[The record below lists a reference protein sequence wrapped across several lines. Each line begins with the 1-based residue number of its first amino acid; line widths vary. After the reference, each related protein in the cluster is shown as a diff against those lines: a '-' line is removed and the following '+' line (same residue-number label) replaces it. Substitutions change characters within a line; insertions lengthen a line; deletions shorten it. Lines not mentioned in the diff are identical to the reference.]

1 MPGGRGALLS
11 FMLKNVASFFSL
23 YLATLLL
30 LLGTGLFNTFL
41 SLWLTAASVSEMWVG
56 AQIAAYYFG
65 LVAGARVGHKL
76 IIQFG
81 HIRAYSVGAAIVTM
95 ALLTMALIDN
105 LWIWLALRFLVGLAM
120 VAQLMVVES
129 WLNEQAENE
138 IRGSIF
144 ALYMI
149 FSGLGTVL
157 GQLALTFFPELDYRP
172 IVFASICS
180 VLCLVPVALTRRLH
194 PAMLT
199 PAPIM
204 ARYYLSL
211 VPMSLATVFISGVL
225 TGAFYGLGPVFAVKQ
240 GLNNEQVA
248 LFVAAAVAAGLLAQG
263 PIGWLADR
271 VNRAGL
277 IRINAL
283 LLLFVGIPLW
293 GWWHLPYWA
302 LLAISCGFGILQFTL
317 YPVAVAFANDNI
329 EPDRRVG
336 LSAIVLMSY
345 GLGACL
351 GPLAVGALMRDIGTY
366 TFFIFV
372 SACAA
377 LLVLYVRPKQVSGD
391 HLSVDAPTQF
401 VPMSELQATPVSA
414 ALDPR
419 VDLESDVS
427 HEPAPEVPAQPE
439 AGAASEPE
447 AEPDSGQKAEAGPHA
462 ADSSPDSVKDN

>member
-1 MPGGRGALLS
+1 
-11 FMLKNVASFFSL
+11 MLNNVASFFSL
-23 YLATLLL
+23 YLATLLML
-30 LLGTGLFNTFL
+30 LATGLFNTFL

-65 LVAGARVGHKL
+65 LVAGARVAHKL

-81 HIRAYSVGAAIVTM
+81 HIRAYSAGAALVTA
-95 ALLTMALIDN
+95 ALLTMALVDN
-105 LWIWLALRFLVGLAM
+105 LWVWLVLRFLVGLAM
-120 VAQLMVVES
+120 VAQLMVIES
-129 WLNEQAENE
+129 WLNEQAENKT
-138 IRGSIF
+138 RGSVF

-157 GQLALTFFPELDYRP
+157 GQLSLAMFPELGYRP

-194 PAMLT
+194 PAMQA
-199 PAPIM
+199 PVPIM
-204 ARYYLSL
+204 TRYYARL
-211 VPMSLATVFISGVL
+211 VPMSLVTIFICGML

-240 GLNNEQVA
+240 GLDNDQVA
-248 LFVAAAVAAGLLAQG
+248 VFIAAAVAAGLMAQG
-263 PIGWLADR
+263 PLGWLADR

-283 LLLFVGIPLW
+283 LLALVCIPVW
-293 GWWHLPYWA
+293 GWVQLPYWA
-302 LLAISCGFGILQFTL
+302 LLAVSCGFGILQFTL
-317 YPVAVAFANDNI
+317 YPIGVAFANDNV

-336 LSAIVLMSY
+336 LSAIVLMAY

-351 GPLAVGALMRDIGTY
+351 GPLVVGALMRGIGTQ

-377 LLVLYVRPKQVSGD
+377 LLVLYVRPQQVTGD
-391 HLSVDAPTQF
+391 HLSEDAPTHF
-401 VPMSELQATPVSA
+401 MPMSELQATPVVA

-419 VDLESDVS
+419 VDVESDVS
-427 HEPAPEVPAQPE
+427 
-439 AGAASEPE
+439 
-447 AEPDSGQKAEAGPHA
+447 AEPVPEEAQAPA
-462 ADSSPDSVKDN
+462 

>member
-1 MPGGRGALLS
+1 MPSGVHRAAVL

-23 YLATLLL
+23 YLATLVM

-41 SLWLTAASVSEMWVG
+41 SLWLTAASVSEFWVG

-81 HIRAYSVGAAIVTM
+81 HIRAYSAGAAIVTV

-105 LWIWLALRFLVGLAM
+105 LWIWLGLRFLVGLAM

-138 IRGSIF
+138 MRGSIF
-144 ALYMI
+144 ALYMV

-157 GQLALTFFPELDYRP
+157 GQLALAMFPELDYKP
-172 IVFASICS
+172 IVFAAICS

-194 PAMLT
+194 PAMQV
-199 PAPIM
+199 PAPIKP
-204 ARYYLSL
+204 RYYLSL
-211 VPMSLATVFISGVL
+211 VPMSLATVFISGLL

-240 GLNNEQVA
+240 GLDNNQA
-248 LFVAAAVAAGLLAQG
+248 AIFVAAAVAAGLLAQG
-263 PIGWLADR
+263 PLGWLADR

-277 IRINAL
+277 IRLNSL
-283 LLLFVGIPLW
+283 LLLIIGIPAW
-293 GWWHLPYWA
+293 GWGQLPYWA
-302 LLAISCGFGILQFTL
+302 LLLVSCAFGVLQFTL
-317 YPVAVAFANDNI
+317 YPIGVAFANDNI
-329 EPDRRVG
+329 EPERRVG
-336 LSAIVLMSY
+336 LSAIVLMAY

-351 GPLAVGALMRDIGTY
+351 GPLAAGALMRDIGAE
-366 TFFIFV
+366 TFFMFV

-377 LLVLYVRPKQVSGD
+377 VLVLYVRPQQVTGD
-391 HLSVDAPTQF
+391 HLSADAPTQF
-401 VPMSELQATPVSA
+401 VPMAEVQATPVVA

-419 VDLESDVS
+419 VDVETDISA
-427 HEPAPEVPAQPE
+427 EPLPDEVPVE
-439 AGAASEPE
+439 G
-447 AEPDSGQKAEAGPHA
+447 
-462 ADSSPDSVKDN
+462 

>member
-1 MPGGRGALLS
+1 
-11 FMLKNVASFFSL
+11 MLNNVASFFSL
-23 YLATLLL
+23 YFATLLL
-30 LLGTGLFNTFL
+30 LLATGLFNTFL

-81 HIRAYSVGAAIVTM
+81 HIRAYSTGAAFVTA
-95 ALLTMALIDN
+95 ALLTMALVDN
-105 LWIWLALRFLVGLAM
+105 LWVWLGLRFLVGLAM
-120 VAQLMVVES
+120 VAQLMVLES
-129 WLNEQAENE
+129 WLNEQADNHA
-138 IRGSIF
+138 RGSIF

-157 GQLALTFFPELDYRP
+157 GQLALAMFPELDYRP

-194 PAMLT
+194 PAMQQ
-199 PAPIM
+199 PVPIL
-204 ARYYLSL
+204 ARYYLRL
-211 VPMSLATVFISGVL
+211 VPMSLATIFVSGML
-225 TGAFYGLGPVFAVKQ
+225 TGAFYGLGPVFAVRQ
-240 GLNNEQVA
+240 GLDNDQVA
-248 LFVAAAVAAGLLAQG
+248 VFIAAAVAAGLVAQG
-263 PIGWLADR
+263 PLGWVADR

-277 IRINAL
+277 LRVNAL
-283 LLLFVGIPLW
+283 LLLVASIPVW
-293 GWWHLPYWA
+293 GWWQLPYWA
-302 LLAISCGFGILQFTL
+302 LLSVSCVFGILQFTL
-317 YPVAVAFANDNI
+317 YPIAVAFANDNV

-351 GPLAVGALMRDIGTY
+351 GPLVAGGLMRGIGTD

-377 LLVLYVRPKQVSGD
+377 VLVLYVRPQQVTGD
-391 HLSVDAPTQF
+391 HLSKDAPTQF

-419 VDLESDVS
+419 VDVESDVS
-427 HEPAPEVPAQPE
+427 
-439 AGAASEPE
+439 
-447 AEPDSGQKAEAGPHA
+447 AEPVPDEAA
-462 ADSSPDSVKDN
+462 APT

>member
-1 MPGGRGALLS
+1 MN
-11 FMLKNVASFFSL
+11 FMLKSVASFFSL

-81 HIRAYSVGAAIVTM
+81 HIRAYSVGAAMVTV
-95 ALLTMALIDN
+95 ALLSMALIDN

-157 GQLALTFFPELDYRP
+157 GQLALTLFPELDYRP

-240 GLNNEQVA
+240 GLDNEQVA
-248 LFVAAAVAAGLLAQG
+248 FFVAAAVAAGLLAQA

-277 IRINAL
+277 IRVNSL
-283 LLLFVGIPLW
+283 LLLLVGVPLW
-293 GWWHLPYWA
+293 WAELPYWA
-302 LLAISCGFGILQFTL
+302 LLLVSAGFGILQFTL

-336 LSAIVLMSY
+336 LSAIVLMCY

-351 GPLAVGALMRDIGTY
+351 GPLVIGALMRDIGTY

-377 LLVLYVRPKQVSGD
+377 VLVLYVRPKQVIGD
-391 HLSVDAPTQF
+391 HLSPDAPTQF
-401 VPMSELQATPVSA
+401 VPMPELQATPVSA

-427 HEPAPEVPAQPE
+427 HEPAPDISPQPE
-439 AGAASEPE
+439 EGAEPE
-447 AEPDSGQKAEAGPHA
+447 LYREPVSGEGAGPNSEGLENPQDEAGTRDDPPA
-462 ADSSPDSVKDN
+462 RNLP